1 MLKQNKKS
9 LLSLFLLLFFM
20 ANFFVVN
27 VKPAK
32 ADESSIL
39 PTSSLL
45 TLGSKLGSVGTG
57 VSLGTELVT
66 SIAGG
71 KVGEA
76 VASGANDYVAKPLL
90 LTLLYFVKVLPI
102 AGLSALTW
110 VLEPDITINVL
121 ENSNIYIFWAF
132 VRDILN
138 MFFVIILLFSAFA
151 TIFQIEK
158 YNYKKIMAKLIFAA
172 FLVNFSFP
180 ITRIF
185 IDISNVLLYSLV
197 NIMSVSFYDPQQGA
211 MAILNFS
218 GYAGLIAP
226 AMESSSTSL
235 IISIIAIFLIGITF
249 IAMSFLFIIRLFAFV
264 LLIIFSPVAF
274 VAPAIPGAEKFGS
287 MWWSNL
293 LKYAF
298 FAPIMMLFFYIAI
311 AFMHA
316 LNTSG
321 LELQKISGE
330 NVSATSQSVVSNLI
344 LCLVPV
350 VIIWIGMGI
359 ANKFGIAGAEAT
371 MGRAKKFAKWTG
383 VTAPKWLA
391 KKGAHKF
398 ERDVLAKKGLSPK
411 AFLEAWKAR
420 QTELDTKKFAPAT
433 GAWRDRLNKAFEGRE
448 TRYEDAANQSL
459 IAQRQKEMEA
469 VSKDAKYLYKQL
481 QEAEKSGDKETAVA
495 ALRIMASENDL
506 NDFMAVLQPKSF
518 TAKGV
523 LDEIQERLNNR
534 KFDFAEGEIDKHI
547 SDIGDIGFSK
557 GNFQLYG
564 GAEFDSE
571 TGRYKRTSEERQ
583 RELALGK
590 AQNLKAQ
597 TKADLM
603 HYNSLF
609 DMIHDGK
616 KEDGSN
622 KFKFVLSK
630 FGKGLLKQLNDNF
643 IDKNLARVRDD
654 LVDVSYS
661 NITQIHN
668 YANVELKN
676 EATNLRTI
684 GKLEEAAAI
693 ENKISLINKFVKE
706 MKKKKEKRK
715 SNRRKQRGA
724 KKTTWSTKI

>member
-9 LLSLFLLLFFM
+9 FLSLFLLLFFM
-20 ANFFVVN
+20 ANFFAVN
-27 VKPAK
+27 AKPAK

-90 LTLLYFVKVLPI
+90 ITLLYFVKVLPI

-110 VLEPDITINVL
+110 VLEPSITIKVL

-158 YNYKKIMAKLIFAA
+158 YNYKKIMVKLIFAA

-359 ANKFGIAGAEAT
+359 ANKFGIAGAKAT
-371 MGRAKKFAKWTG
+371 MGRAKKFAKWVPNATWKTTG
-383 VTAPKWLA
+383 IPGGVKKKYESVMGGFEAGRKGREAKIASFLGVKGAKVKDMMDKVEDYKKKFSDNELIAMT
-391 KKGAHKF
+391 KKGDAAAAY
-398 ERDVLAKKGLSPK
+398 VLAEKDKLD
-411 AFLEAWKAR
+411 EATYNSCANNNKD
-420 QTELDTKKFAPAT
+420 TELMGALNTKVSKRRADLVANYKANNDKKEYEKVKTANPGWSDAQIKQDIVNKEIGKMTAEKWAEQDWVSIESAPASPERT
-433 GAWRDRLNKAFEGRE
+433 RAINAATSAF
-448 TRYEDAANQSL
+448 
-459 IAQRQKEMEA
+459 
-469 VSKDAKYLYKQL
+469 
-481 QEAEKSGDKETAVA
+481 
-495 ALRIMASENDL
+495 
-506 NDFMAVLQPKSF
+506 
-518 TAKGV
+518 
-523 LDEIQERLNNR
+523 
-534 KFDFAEGEIDKHI
+534 
-547 SDIGDIGFSK
+547 
-557 GNFQLYG
+557 GN
-564 GAEFDSE
+564 
-571 TGRYKRTSEERQ
+571 
-583 RELALGK
+583 
-590 AQNLKAQ
+590 
-597 TKADLM
+597 
-603 HYNSLF
+603 
-609 DMIHDGK
+609 
-616 KEDGSN
+616 
-622 KFKFVLSK
+622 
-630 FGKGLLKQLNDNF
+630 
-643 IDKNLARVRDD
+643 
-654 LVDVSYS
+654 
-661 NITQIHN
+661 
-668 YANVELKN
+668 LKN
-676 EATNLRTI
+676 EALVELRKRI
-684 GKLEEAAAI
+684 NPNNVAA
-693 ENKISLINKFVKE
+693 L
-706 MKKKKEKRK
+706 
-715 SNRRKQRGA
+715 
-724 KKTTWSTKI
+724 TTLGIPI